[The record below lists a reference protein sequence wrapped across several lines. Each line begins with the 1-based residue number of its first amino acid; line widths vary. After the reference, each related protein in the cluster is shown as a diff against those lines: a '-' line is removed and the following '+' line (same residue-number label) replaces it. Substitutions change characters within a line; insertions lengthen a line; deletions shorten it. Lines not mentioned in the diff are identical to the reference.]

1 MRVDADVVVAGA
13 GVVGLAQALALQQG
27 GLRVAVVAPDWPRP
41 WQVPAEVGLRV
52 VALTPASVDLLEIL
66 GVWPQVRAQR
76 AEAVRQMRIASSG
89 GDFDLAFQAA
99 REGVPAL
106 AWIVE
111 LDLLADALANRWRD
125 AGGASYLDARIASR
139 QPLREAVQLQLDN
152 GERIRTRVL
161 LAADGAGSALRVA
174 VGIECE
180 QRDYG
185 QSGLVAT
192 VQMANPPAGEAL
204 QRFLPGGPLALL
216 PLAGNAC
223 SIVWTQPSARAEY
236 LSGLDSE
243 AFLAEFNAV
252 AGDLHGGALACGP
265 RAIFP
270 LRLQLA
276 RRYVAERLALLG
288 DAAHQVHPLAG
299 QGLNLGL
306 ADVRALTDLLCW
318 AHSGGIDIGQ
328 DRVLQRYQWQRRPA
342 NWRAAHVFD
351 ALERLHAVEQGPLP
365 SLRRAGMQMV
375 GRLPALRHWLAR
387 QAMG

>member
-13 GVVGLAQALALQQG
+13 GVVGLAQALALQQA

-41 WQVPAEVGLRV
+41 WQAPAEVGLRV
-52 VALTPASVDLLEIL
+52 VALTPASVSLLDAL
-66 GVWPQVRAQR
+66 GVWPQLRAQR

-89 GDFDLAFQAA
+89 GDFDLEFQAA
-99 REGVPAL
+99 REGVEAL

-111 LDLLADALANRWRD
+111 LELLADALANRWR
-125 AGGASYLDARIASR
+125 ASGGASYVDARIQSR
-139 QPLREAVQLQLDN
+139 QPMREAVQLELDN
-152 GERIRTRVL
+152 GERIRTRLL
-161 LAADGAGSALRVA
+161 LAADGAASPLRA
-174 VGIECE
+174 AAGIECE

-192 VQMANPPAGEAL
+192 VQMASPPAGVAL

-216 PLAGNAC
+216 PLAGNHC
-223 SIVWTQPSARAEY
+223 SIVWSQPSARAEY

-243 AFLAEFNAV
+243 AFLAEFNAL
-252 AGDLHGGALACGP
+252 AGDLHGGAVACGP

-276 RRYVAERLALLG
+276 RRYVDERLALLG

-306 ADVRALTDLLCW
+306 ADVRVLTDLLSW
-318 AHSGGIDIGQ
+318 AQRGGIDIGQ
-328 DRVLQRYQWQRRPA
+328 ARVLQRYQWQRRPA

-351 ALERLHAVEQGPLP
+351 ALERLHAVEQGPLLP
-365 SLRRAGMQMV
+365 LRRAGMQMV